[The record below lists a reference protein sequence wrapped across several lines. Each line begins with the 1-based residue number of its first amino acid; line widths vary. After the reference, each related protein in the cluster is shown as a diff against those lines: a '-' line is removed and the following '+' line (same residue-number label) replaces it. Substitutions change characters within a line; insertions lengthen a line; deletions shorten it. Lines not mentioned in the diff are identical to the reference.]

1 MPILDLTLV
10 KSHLRVTWAF
20 EDQLISLYQAAAEGA
35 AASFLNRRVFK
46 DEDELLA
53 AVAAGTAGE
62 DPMIA
67 NAEIQAA
74 VLLTVGH
81 LYENRENT
89 VVGLSAVELPHG
101 AREFLQPYRVGLGV

>member
-10 KSHLRVTWAF
+10 KSHLRVTWAS
-20 EDQLISLYQAAAEGA
+20 EDQLIGLYQAAAEGA
-35 AASFLNRRVFK
+35 AASFLNRKVFK
-46 DEDELLA
+46 DEDELQA
-53 AVAAGTAGE
+53 AVDADAAGDE
-62 DPMIA
+62 PIIA

-81 LYENRENT
+81 LYANRENS

>member
-10 KSHLRVTWAF
+10 KSHLRVTWAS
-20 EDQLISLYQAAAEGA
+20 EDQLIGVYQAAAEGA
-35 AASFLNRRVFK
+35 AASFLNRKVFK

-53 AVAAGTAGE
+53 AVAADTAGD
-62 DPMIA
+62 DPIIA

-81 LYENRENT
+81 LYANRENS